1 MNIDNIKAIIAKT
14 KIDYEKVVSDK
25 LCQGVVSDKLCQ
37 GLIFIS

>member
-25 LCQGVVSDKLCQ
+25 LGCVR
-37 GLIFIS
+37 